1 MNKFKAFQVNNVP
14 HFHTSIIDQ
23 EMPLLSA
30 NEVLVKVAYSDVNYK
45 DALASSESGGV
56 IRSYPMTSG
65 IDLSGTVVESRD
77 ERFKTDDSVL
87 LTGYGLGVTQPG
99 GYSQYQKVSGDW
111 LIPLPKTL
119 SLRQAMVLGTAG
131 FTALLCVNALITK
144 GMKTSDRIVV
154 TGASGGVGSTAVAI
168 LKKLGF
174 TSIIALSRKKE
185 SVEWLKKLGA
195 NEVLSPNEFLP
206 EKTKPLGKQ
215 QIDYV
220 IDIGQAK
227 MHHWDYIKE
236 EMESI
241 VSICREHN
249 VISKVIFENC
259 YLEKDEIKQVALIA
273 KEVKPDFIKT
283 STGFGTG
290 GATLEDVQLMVETVE
305 GQVKVKA
312 AGGIRD
318 WKTCKAMID
327 AGAQRIGTSSSLKI
341 LEEFEA
347 EAK

>member
-56 IRSYPMTSG
+56 IRSYPMTPG

-220 IDIGQAK
+220 IDTVGGDLLTQ
-227 MHHWDYIKE
+227 
-236 EMESI
+236 
-241 VSICREHN
+241 
-249 VISKVIFENC
+249 
-259 YLEKDEIKQVALIA
+259 LLPLIA
-273 KEVKPDFIKT
+273 YD
-283 STGFGTG
+283 GA
-290 GATLEDVQLMVETVE
+290 ATLC
-305 GQVKVKA
+305 GN
-312 AGGIRD
+312 AGGIKLTTTVLPFILRNIQLIG
-318 WKTCKAMID
+318 ID
-327 AGAQRIGTSSSLKI
+327 SVNVPHEKRFSLWQQLADLAIADDLFVKEI
-341 LEEFEA
+341 ALEELPKVIEGLLA
-347 EAK
+347 GQHQGRTLVNVGEMK